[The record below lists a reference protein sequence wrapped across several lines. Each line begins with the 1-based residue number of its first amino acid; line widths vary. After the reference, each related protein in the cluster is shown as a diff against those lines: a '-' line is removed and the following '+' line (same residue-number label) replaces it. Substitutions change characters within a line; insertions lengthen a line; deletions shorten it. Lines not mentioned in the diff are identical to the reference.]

1 MEVQRAAK
9 KAHRTI
15 GWLIIIGVVGL
26 LVYGA
31 TMVVRDMTAYRPL
44 VTIGKGT
51 FRVDLAT
58 TKDEQH
64 RGLSGRAELAVDGG
78 MLFVFGSDSKW
89 EIVMRDMRFPIDIVW
104 LDKEKRVVHVEHN
117 AQPDAEPYEVYRPKV
132 PARYVLEVPAGAAK
146 RSGIVTGTA
155 ASFSLERG
163 DE

>member
-1 MEVQRAAK
+1 MEVQCAAK

-15 GWLIIIGVVGL
+15 SWLIIFGVVGL

-58 TKDEQH
+58 TQDEQH
-64 RGLSGRAELAVDGG
+64 RGLGGRAELAADGG
-78 MLFVFGSDSKW
+78 MLFVFEADSKW

-132 PARYVLEVPAGAAK
+132 AARYVLEVPAGVAK
-146 RSGIVTGTA
+146 DKGIREGVQ
-155 ASFSLERG
+155 ASFELEGRS
-163 DE
+163 